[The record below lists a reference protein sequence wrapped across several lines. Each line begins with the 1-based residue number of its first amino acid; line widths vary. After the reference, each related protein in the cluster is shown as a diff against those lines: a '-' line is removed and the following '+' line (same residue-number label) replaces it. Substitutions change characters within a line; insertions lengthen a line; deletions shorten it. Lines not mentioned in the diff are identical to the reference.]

1 MAKIGLA
8 GVLNIYVASE
18 GRIVSQ
24 FVDSIR
30 QIKKNWEPYK
40 KWETEQ
46 NDKDFQRERLYK
58 KVPASKEELE
68 YAKQYGR
75 TIVDAINTMD
85 QYSVDKAEDIELAS
99 QNVLG
104 FVNLGAI
111 VGGSALGVMASK
123 MDYFKKLFAKNPNS
137 KILPF
142 AVAWGP
148 MLLLPMIIMPF
159 AMIKSKTYEKEASR
173 IARFQSREDELKDPK
188 KFVIYTDEQ
197 LAEAKNIAKT
207 LPEIPDKKKKGLNPL
222 TGYSDSIKTIKQ
234 LRNDYERYS
243 QWKTEHIAAEN
254 ERKSNLDKLTAT
266 PEEIK
271 TAKKDQDNLTRAV
284 RKVELYSQNYL
295 TNVELAIN
303 STLGLD
309 IVAGGIVGGITSGIL
324 ALLQKIK
331 AVKPDSKFVNKI
343 KHTAPIIA
351 PFVLLIATS
360 FYSIKA
366 KKEAAKIGRFKAKQE
381 LLNDPHNFINYDDE
395 QMQSVKDLKAPKEKE
410 KGFVSK
416 TKDDIKSILQFI
428 KDIKAYEKYQKT
440 EAKEEQKLDKALMQ
454 VKVSDKQMQDAKSL
468 QKNTFRTFEKMDE
481 MTQRY
486 SDDAEAATNI
496 GKQTFSSLASLG
508 ILGSMGLFFTDKIKG
523 IKNKYLATTLAA
535 TPTVLLILA
544 QLGMESKAVH
554 IEKQAGRIGVM
565 EAMEDL
571 KDPRLFVDTENTK
584 FL

>member
-1 MAKIGLA
+1 MATIEFARFLY
-8 GVLNIYVASE
+8 IYKASE
-18 GRIVSQ
+18 GGIVSQ
-24 FVDSIR
+24 FIDSIR

-40 KWETEQ
+40 RWETEQ
-46 NDKDFQRERLYK
+46 NDKDFQREELYK
-58 KVPASKEELE
+58 KIPATKEELE
-68 YAKQYGR
+68 YASQYGR

-85 QYSVDKAEDIELAS
+85 QYSVDKAEDVELAS

-104 FVNLGAI
+104 FVNMAAIFAGIGLGYK
-111 VGGSALGVMASK
+111 ALKMNSIQKMLANKNNHLATLVM
-123 MDYFKKLFAKNPNS
+123 MMP
-137 KILPF
+137 
-142 AVAWGP
+142 VV
-148 MLLLPMIIMPF
+148 LLSMITMPL

-197 LAEAKNIAKT
+197 LAEAEKTAKT
-207 LPEIPDKKKKGLNPL
+207 LPDIPDKKKKGLNPI

-234 LRNDYERYS
+234 LRKDYDRYS

-254 ERKSNLDKLTAT
+254 ERKSNLDKLTASE
-266 PEEIK
+266 EEIK
-271 TAKKDQDNLTRAV
+271 KAKRDQDNLTRAV

-309 IVAGGIVGGITSGIL
+309 IVAGGIIGGITSGVI

-331 AVKPDSKFVNKI
+331 AVKPDSKLVNKI
-343 KHTAPIIA
+343 KFAAPIAA
-351 PFVLLIATS
+351 PLILLLGTS

-366 KKEAAKIGRFKAKQE
+366 KKEAAKIGRFKAKQD

-395 QMQSVKDLKAPKEKE
+395 QMQQVKNLKAPKEKE
-410 KGFVSK
+410 KGFI
-416 TKDDIKSILQFI
+416 TKIKENIKSIIQFA
-428 KDIKAYEKYQKT
+428 KDVKAYEKYQKT
-440 EAKEEQKLDKALMQ
+440 KAKEEQKLDKALLQ

-496 GKQTFSSLASLG
+496 GKQTAISLANLG
-508 ILGSMGLFFTDKIKG
+508 ILASMGLFFTDKIQK
-523 IKNKYLATTLAA
+523 IKNKYLKITIGAA
-535 TPTVLLILA
+535 PTVLLILA
-544 QLGMESKAVH
+544 QLAMESKAVH

-571 KDPRLFVDTENTK
+571 QDPRLYVNNDESK
-584 FL
+584 